1 MIVDCQFRS
10 VVTNLGTYKSDVVYE
25 TGYVNLALVQYVFV
39 MGDVAR
45 VIYGKDNYVEMDLSE
60 WKRISSTL

>member
-1 MIVDCQFRS
+1 MIVECQFRS
-10 VVTNLGTYKSDVVYE
+10 VVTNLSTYESDVVYD

-45 VIYGKDNYVEMDLSE
+45 VIYGKDNYVEMDLCE
-60 WKRISSTL
+60 WRRINVL